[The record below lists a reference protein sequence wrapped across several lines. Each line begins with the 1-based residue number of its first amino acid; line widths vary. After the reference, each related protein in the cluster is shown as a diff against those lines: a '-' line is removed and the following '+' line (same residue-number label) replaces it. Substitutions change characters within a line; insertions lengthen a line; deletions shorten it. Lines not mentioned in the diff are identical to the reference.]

1 MGTAVHTV
9 IELLSKQQL
18 EGITPTKERAIEL
31 LNTCWSSDAYTS
43 RTHEL
48 EDRVK
53 AEAMLDTYL
62 TWQAA
67 NRNTIVAAEKKFQFM
82 LNGRYVKGFID
93 RIEQTPEGEFIVVDF
108 KTGPKPS
115 SLTKNSILSDIQL
128 NLYSLAIR
136 DLFGRLPKRA
146 SFYYIK
152 DDKMVD
158 YFPTEETVGVF
169 TESAKEIISAVCAER
184 FDPAPAFQTC
194 RFCDY
199 ADLCGVKETGGE

>member
-1 MGTAVHTV
+1 V

-18 EGITPTKERAIEL
+18 EGTTPTRERGLEL

-48 EDRVK
+48 EDRIK

-62 TWQAA
+62 AWQAA
-67 NRNTIVAAEKKFQFM
+67 NRNTIVAAEKKFQFP
-82 LNGRYVKGFID
+82 LNGRKVKGFID
-93 RIEQTPEGEFIVVDF
+93 RIEQTPEGEYVVVDF
-108 KTGPKPS
+108 KTGVKPS
-115 SLTKNSILSDIQL
+115 SLTKNSVLSDIQL
-128 NLYSLAIR
+128 NLYSLAIKE
-136 DLFGRLPKRA
+136 LFGKLPKRA

-184 FDPAPAFQTC
+184 FDPAPSYQTC

-199 ADLCGVKETGGE
+199 ADLCERKEAGGE